1 MCYVAYTYRPM
12 KKLLKHYLY
21 CNMDCLKR
29 YLKKGNTSFKY
40 VLLYWTLSL
49 FVIILK
55 QTNAP
60 ERVVTLVLSNKNKL
74 SPSEVKT
81 VKFL

>member
-1 MCYVAYTYRPM
+1 M
-12 KKLLKHYLY
+12 KKLFKHYIY
-21 CNMDCLKR
+21 CNIDGLKR
-29 YLKKGNTSFKY
+29 YLKKGNTGLIN
-40 VLLYWTLSL
+40 VLLYQTLSL

-55 QTNAP
+55 QTNAQ
-60 ERVVTLVLSNKNKL
+60 ERVVSLVLSNRL